1 MIIIFERFGRTY
13 TFEVAESF
21 DEMDNE
27 KKEGSSEDP
36 SDTSFLPPQQLAP
49 VDPDREIPEEICLLD
64 AIDAI
69 NNLLHCTFPEMEGH
83 HLDLVCDHPEDDEP
97 IPNKDGGID
106 IG

>member
-13 TFEVAESF
+13 TFEVPEGQ
-21 DEMDNE
+21 DEVREENVE
-27 KKEGSSEDP
+27 RSSEDP

-49 VDPDREIPEEICLLD
+49 VDPDSEMPEEICLLD

-69 NNLLHCTFPEMEGH
+69 NNLLRCTFPEMEGH
-83 HLDLVCDHPEDDEP
+83 HLELVCEHPEDEEP
-97 IPNKDGGID
+97 TPNKDGGID

>member
-13 TFEVAESF
+13 TFEVPESF
-21 DEMDNE
+21 DEIEEE
-27 KKEGSSEDP
+27 KKEDP

-49 VDPDREIPEEICLLD
+49 VEPERDMPEEICLLD

-69 NNLLHCTFPEMEGH
+69 NNLLRCVFAEMEGH
-83 HLDLVCDHPEDDEP
+83 HIELVCEHPEDEEP
-97 IPNKDGGID
+97 TPNKDGGID